1 MLAPTK
7 PIKKIF
13 SKKKLFPTPKFA
25 SAFAEILQETTWV
38 VVGVSATHDKLMAQS
53 L

>member
-38 VVGVSATHDKLMAQS
+38 VGVSATHDKLMAQS